1 MCMIEM
7 NLAEAQLFRM
17 LVGIF
22 GRDRVVW
29 SMSVRAVCGGELP
42 KNLKSGDEELRER
55 AERDKCLFTIVDD
68 NDIPKM
74 VMELEP
80 DFTQFIEL
88 EKLERQRWLPSLL
101 SACGVQYVTM
111 SASELGEITNPE
123 GKMDF
128 ISFLQDKVGVDN

>member
-1 MCMIEM
+1 MIEM

-42 KNLKSGDEELRER
+42 RSVDSNDDELREK

-68 NDIPKM
+68 DDTPKM

-80 DFTQFIEL
+80 DFTEFIEV
-88 EKLERQRWLPSLL
+88 EKLERQRWLPNIL
-101 SACGVQYVTM
+101 SACGIQYITM

-123 GKMDF
+123 GTMDF
-128 ISFLQDKVGVDN
+128 LSFLQDKVGVDN